1 MWKKDLPSA
10 STSLGNLF
18 VFDWIY
24 FIHLLSF
31 LFSIWITTIS
41 FGIVVWF
48 KKDSLNQPPVNVLV
62 FADFNIQ
69 LKVSLTHS
77 GKLCYNSR
85 SPLTLLR
92 LLIFLIQCLNV
103 MLRLV
108 LFMIHFYF
116 PNLVFVLQWSSLHW
130 RILFN
135 LLSQFPLISV

>member
-10 STSLGNLF
+10 SHVTRKLICFRLG
-18 VFDWIY
+18 
-24 FIHLLSF
+24 LLHSF
-31 LFSIWITTIS
+31 
-41 FGIVVWF
+41 IVVSIF
-48 KKDSLNQPPVNVLV
+48 HMNNHHFFRHSCLVQKDSLNQPPVNVLV